1 MTDQMIQPNPT
12 APTYTDDTD
21 ENNLVTICNCGQCP
35 TSATETLRV
44 LEDFAHWCS
53 INRYDSEVA
62 AGELHSLMEEV
73 EDLIDRI
80 HKTLHL
86 NIEDDTNTTEE

>member
-1 MTDQMIQPNPT
+1 MSKHATKSEVI
-12 APTYTDDTD
+12 DDLS

-35 TSATETLRV
+35 TSATETLHV

-62 AGELHSLMEEV
+62 ADELHSLMEDV

-80 HKTLHL
+80 RRTLHL
-86 NIEDDTNTTEE
+86 NIEDDTTIKE

>member
-1 MTDQMIQPNPT
+1 MSKYATKVEVV
-12 APTYTDDTD
+12 DDLP

-35 TSATETLRV
+35 TSATETLHV

-62 AGELHSLMEEV
+62 ADELHSLMEEV

-80 HKTLHL
+80 RKTLHL
-86 NIEDDTNTTEE
+86 NIGDEVIDEEQL